1 MTDSLKTVGG
11 MLNRYDIR
19 RNVELIRSL
28 YPQVENI
35 ALVTDNT
42 YGGIS
47 LQALVR
53 EEWKNYPDLNL
64 VLVDS
69 REGDEAVHETY
80 ASLPP
85 RSAVMLGTWRVG
97 SDGEYFM
104 QRSLNDLVQSNPRI
118 PVFSITRTSIGD
130 VAIGGYVPE
139 YENGAPLI
147 AAQIKKYYDTGKIDD
162 VRFHTSKNIY
172 LFDSRKLKDWKIA
185 EYALPKGSVVEDAIA
200 TKLSKYSHYI
210 ELLVLGI
217 LLLVVLLLFVSLN
230 VHPGSE
236 AVSTA
241 AGSAKSDLVGRLNV
255 YMNNAA
261 SDALGEL
268 AYIKK
273 QYTIDYSATSAPKP
287 DESRFVTYSIDE
299 ADKVMDVI
307 EQARTF
313 GLLDG
318 QDVIFNP
325 SVEFYW
331 DSDIR
336 CYCDETILAICWK
349 EKINDRVCSF
359 VEVKL
364 ADGSQ
369 IRRKLVNDT
378 FGSNEKAV
386 ASELS
391 RSANA
396 VIAMNADYYKYRDLG
411 VCVYQ
416 GQLCRYETSCDVL
429 FIDSNGDFRML
440 RASELGS
447 REDVE
452 QYIADNNIQFSMS
465 FGPILVR
472 DGVLQQLTGSYA
484 GGIGEMYEQYSRS
497 GIGQYDKLHYLVMTV
512 NHSQDGTPRATVN
525 QFAEIIYGKG
535 VQNAYNFDGG
545 QTSEVLIN
553 NERYNYVDW
562 DNEREV
568 SDILYFATAI
578 PEQEVG

>member
-1 MTDSLKTVGG
+1 MS
-11 MLNRYDIR
+11 
-19 RNVELIRSL
+19 
-28 YPQVENI
+28 
-35 ALVTDNT
+35 DNT
-42 YGGIS
+42 DYGFDLDSILAEFSSDSGVQDTEPPKLTQPARPAEPVKTPVPDPAPAPAPRTAQPVRRAAEPARPAAPKPAS
-47 LQALVR
+47 VRTEPKKANAKEFDPEFFRHRPEREKPQRPAKPAVRRAPAMREPEPEPELDEEAAVSPVVRAL
-53 EEWKNYPDLNL
+53 LG
-64 VLVDS
+64 VLS
-69 REGDEAVHETY
+69 
-80 ASLPP
+80 
-85 RSAVMLGTWRVG
+85 
-97 SDGEYFM
+97 
-104 QRSLNDLVQSNPRI
+104 
-118 PVFSITRTSIGD
+118 
-130 VAIGGYVPE
+130 
-139 YENGAPLI
+139 
-147 AAQIKKYYDTGKIDD
+147 
-162 VRFHTSKNIY
+162 
-172 LFDSRKLKDWKIA
+172 
-185 EYALPKGSVVEDAIA
+185 
-200 TKLSKYSHYI
+200 
-210 ELLVLGI
+210 
-217 LLLVVLLLFVSLN
+217 LLLAVVLLLFVSLN

-236 AVSTA
+236 AVSASSSST
-241 AGSAKSDLVGRLNV
+241 KSDLVGRLNV

-287 DESRFVTYSIDE
+287 DESRFVTYGIDE

-318 QDVIFNP
+318 QDVIFDP

-472 DGVLQQLTGSYA
+472 DGELQQLTGSYA

-497 GIGQYDKLHYLVMTV
+497 GIGQYDKLHYLIATV